1 MNSLTVPAAR
11 LGIDKLPSL
20 DMCFACSRALISA
33 GFGHDHMPIACRYD
47 DIQHEKIRHLF
58 FIIIVVNVVNHRRE
72 YHFHIDLSASGTL
85 LV

>member
-20 DMCFACSRALISA
+20 DMCFACSLTLIIA
-33 GFGHDHMPIACRYD
+33 GVGHDYMLIACRYN
-47 DIQHEKIRHLF
+47 DIQHEGIRHLS

-72 YHFHIDLSASGTL
+72 HHFHIDLSASGTR
-85 LV
+85 